1 MLVPA
6 VLAAFLRTMT
16 GAMAA
21 GLTAVT
27 GVSVS
32 GETCALIEPR
42 LFSPIRVDLSLYY
55 ITLCTKNQYPARSG
69 AMTRFV
75 VVDIS

>member
-21 GLTAVT
+21 GLTVVT

-42 LFSPIRVDLSLYY
+42 LLEWI
-55 ITLCTKNQYPARSG
+55 C
-69 AMTRFV
+69 RFI
-75 VVDIS
+75 ISHCVLKINTPQEAGQ